1 MIERGGRRDVF
12 LGTRECHGDVVPCLF
27 GESNGAYDNIGE
39 LSFGYMLHGFTYA
52 DEAVREKEKG
62 RMSVRFFHVVMR
74 NGVIEFPAPE
84 EIPDKDRRVL
94 HKMRTKKFGE
104 ELDNFIGLKE
114 FADEEVRV

>member
-1 MIERGGRRDVF
+1 
-12 LGTRECHGDVVPCLF
+12 
-27 GESNGAYDNIGE
+27 
-39 LSFGYMLHGFTYA
+39 
-52 DEAVREKEKG
+52 
-62 RMSVRFFHVVMR
+62 MR